1 MTDPR
6 QTPPSSNVQTLEISS
21 AQRTRAEAFPHMTD
35 AEIHLELEER
45 YGPGFAQWFMDQLD
59 RKRA

>member
-1 MTDPR
+1 MTPS
-6 QTPPSSNVQTLEISS
+6 TPPSSNIQPLDTSS
-21 AQRTRAEAFPHMTD
+21 AQKTRAEAFPHMTN
-35 AEIHLELEER
+35 AEIQVELEER